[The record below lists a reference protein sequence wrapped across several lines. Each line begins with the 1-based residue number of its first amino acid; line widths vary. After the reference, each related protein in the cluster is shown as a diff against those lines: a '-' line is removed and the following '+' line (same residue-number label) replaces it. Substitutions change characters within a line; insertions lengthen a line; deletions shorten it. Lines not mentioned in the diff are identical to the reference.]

1 MISKTTSLK
10 SKTQLVQQIN
20 GLPSN
25 TKFDV
30 VEVFSMKDKPSMN
43 KMFDKHM
50 KDGHFTILFIRG
62 DG

>member
-1 MISKTTSLK
+1 MISKTTSPK
-10 SKTQLVQQIN
+10 SKTQLVQQIS

-50 KDGHFTILFIRG
+50 KGGHFTILIIRG